1 MNSAAELKRFEADSK
16 LQKDKQKVMS
26 ALANDPVGLS
36 ISQLMTVCR
45 LSNKTVKRILE
56 EIEANNNA
64 GVYSLN
70 SSEESVSTPAE
81 TQNETIETHSPQ
93 PTKVERC
100 GISLYFTATMKEKGK
115 IEIGRTQLS
124 QLLKQFFGMNKV
136 EWCFEDGVLT
146 GVNLFNEENPA

>member
-56 EIEANNNA
+56 EIQADNNA

-70 SSEESVSTPAE
+70 SFEESVSTPTE
-81 TQNETIETHSPQ
+81 TKNETDETHSPQ

-100 GISLYFTATMKEKGK
+100 GISLYFTATMNKEKGK

-146 GVNLFNEENPA
+146 GVNLSDET

>member
-56 EIEANNNA
+56 EIEADNNA
-64 GVYSLN
+64 GVYS
-70 SSEESVSTPAE
+70 
-81 TQNETIETHSPQ
+81 
-93 PTKVERC
+93 
-100 GISLYFTATMKEKGK
+100 
-115 IEIGRTQLS
+115 
-124 QLLKQFFGMNKV
+124 
-136 EWCFEDGVLT
+136 
-146 GVNLFNEENPA
+146 

>member
-1 MNSAAELKRFEADSK
+1 MNSAAELRRMEDENK
-16 LQKDKQKVMS
+16 LQKDKQKVIN

-56 EIEANNNA
+56 EIQADNNA
-64 GVYSLN
+64 GIYSLN
-70 SSEESVSTPAE
+70 CSEGSAITPTE
-81 TQNETIETHSPQ
+81 PKDEVIEVNTPQ
-93 PTKVERC
+93 PTKFERC
-100 GISLYFTATMKEKGK
+100 GIGLYFTATVNKGR
-115 IEIGRTQLS
+115 IEIGRIQLS

-146 GVNLFNEENPA
+146 GVNLSNEVLN

>member
-16 LQKDKQKVMS
+16 LQKDKHKVMS

-56 EIEANNNA
+56 EIEADNNA

-70 SSEESVSTPAE
+70 SSEESVTTPAE
-81 TQNETIETHSPQ
+81 TQNETIEAHSPQ

-100 GISLYFTATMKEKGK
+100 GISLYFTATVNKEKGK

-146 GVNLFNEENPA
+146 GVNLSNEI